1 MKFFVYTF
9 REFDEKNCFDEL
21 SEKYGFEYDY
31 SPEYPCLENVHYAK
45 GYDAVSFTPCECN
58 AELVEAFHKQ
68 GVKYICAR
76 SIGFEHIDLEKAKEL
91 GMRVSCVKYGP
102 ETVADY
108 AIMLMLMGC
117 RKITHIIERSKLQ
130 DYTLKGKLGKN
141 LSNCTVGIL
150 GTGQIG
156 GTVVK
161 HLQSF
166 GCRILANSLFEE
178 ESLKGMCEYVSV
190 EKLLAESDVI
200 SMHMPASKENYHLLN
215 KETFDMMKDGVI
227 LVNTARGA
235 LIDTDALIDSIESG
249 KIGFAAL
256 DVLEVEDGLYY
267 ADRIGDCIPNR
278 NMAILRAFPNVLL
291 TPHTAF
297 YTDEAV
303 YSMAENTVVPVLDME
318 AGRDNHLVIV

>member
-1 MKFFVYTF
+1 
-9 REFDEKNCFDEL
+9 
-21 SEKYGFEYDY
+21 
-31 SPEYPCLENVHYAK
+31 
-45 GYDAVSFTPCECN
+45 
-58 AELVEAFHKQ
+58 
-68 GVKYICAR
+68 
-76 SIGFEHIDLEKAKEL
+76 
-91 GMRVSCVKYGP
+91 
-102 ETVADY
+102 
-108 AIMLMLMGC
+108 
-117 RKITHIIERSKLQ
+117 
-130 DYTLKGKLGKN
+130 
-141 LSNCTVGIL
+141 
-150 GTGQIG
+150 
-156 GTVVK
+156 
-161 HLQSF
+161 
-166 GCRILANSLFEE
+166 
-178 ESLKGMCEYVSV
+178 
-190 EKLLAESDVI
+190 
-200 SMHMPASKENYHLLN
+200 
-215 KETFDMMKDGVI
+215 MMKDGVI